1 MILTGGTD
9 PGGTLTAG
17 AGGAGGKKGL
27 GATGGQAGVPGNGG
41 HGGYGADG
49 TGVAGRAGAPGS
61 AGLHGGVGKVGLQ
74 GAAGTTSDAA
84 LYAVNGGDVTQQTLS
99 LVITTPPPS
108 SFAAGIAFGLTV
120 TVEDG
125 QGAVDTAYD
134 GPISVELTT
143 KPSGAT
149 LGGTVSM
156 MAHSG
161 VATFSGLTLS
171 QGGAYALVAD
181 SGGVNS
187 TAIGVNVTGSK
198 STSPSPT
205 PTPTQVAATPA
216 LVKSKKSVTGISVP
230 FNQPLVAASAD
241 NAGLYHVFA
250 PVKKKHKTVYSK
262 PLKIK
267 SVSYVAS
274 SNSVTIKLA
283 KPAKG
288 KFEVAIDGAIEALD
302 GATTTVDS
310 SWVV

>member
-1 MILTGGTD
+1 
-9 PGGTLTAG
+9 
-17 AGGAGGKKGL
+17 
-27 GATGGQAGVPGNGG
+27 
-41 HGGYGADG
+41 
-49 TGVAGRAGAPGS
+49 
-61 AGLHGGVGKVGLQ
+61 
-74 GAAGTTSDAA
+74 
-84 LYAVNGGDVTQQTLS
+84 
-99 LVITTPPPS
+99 
-108 SFAAGIAFGLTV
+108 
-120 TVEDG
+120 
-125 QGAVDTAYD
+125 
-134 GPISVELTT
+134 
-143 KPSGAT
+143 
-149 LGGTVSM
+149 M

-161 VATFSGLTLS
+161 VATFSGLNLS

-187 TAIGVNVTGSK
+187 PAIGVNVTGSK

-216 LVKSKKSVTGISVP
+216 LVKSKKSITGISVP
-230 FNQPLVAASAD
+230 FNQPLVAASAE

-250 PVKKKHKTVYSK
+250 PVKKKHRTVYSK

-302 GATTTVDS
+302 GAMTTVDS
-310 SWVV
+310 LWVV